1 MSTQTPPA
9 ATPATADRST
19 ELVNRLLKLPD
30 EVKLDLA
37 RLLTDSVREGFTTLD
52 ESEKKQKELIR
63 SRLDELTSGKA
74 ELIDAREMVAE
85 LKRRYA
91 KGNPS

>member
-30 EVKLDLA
+30 EVKLALA

-52 ESEKKQKELIR
+52 ESEKKQTELIR
-63 SRLDELTSGKA
+63 SRLAAYDRGEMKA
-74 ELIDAREMVAE
+74 TDWRESLARVEQQVRE
-85 LKRRYA
+85 SPK
-91 KGNPS
+91 

>member
-9 ATPATADRST
+9 AADRST

-37 RLLTDSVREGFTTLD
+37 RLLMDSVREGLTSLE

-63 SRLDELTSGKA
+63 SRLDELTSGKVELLDA
-74 ELIDAREMVAE
+74 EDVLAHIRQRLEVE
-85 LKRRYA
+85 RK
-91 KGNPS
+91 K

>member
-1 MSTQTPPA
+1 MSTTTEPA
-9 ATPATADRST
+9 AAPGADRST